1 MKNLLYI
8 GNALS
13 SHGNTITSI
22 ETLSKKLSA
31 YYKIK
36 TASTKKNKV
45 FRLLDMMYIV
55 FRNRSWADMVLIDT
69 YSTLN
74 FYYAFAVSQLCR
86 ILGIKYISFLKG
98 GNLEHRLKNNKFLSK
113 LMFKHAYLLIAP
125 SYFLMDLFEEYGYN
139 KLICIPNT
147 IEIKDYDYK
156 EADLDTI
163 RLLWV
168 RSLSKIYNPEMAVEV
183 LDAIIKLGFKAE
195 LCMVGPDK
203 DGSMGRVK
211 NLADSKNVQVKF
223 TGNLTR
229 EEWRSLSEKY
239 NIFINTTDFDNTPV
253 SVMEAMALGLPVVS
267 TNVGGLPYLIQDHYD
282 GMLVKKADVN
292 GMVLAIL
299 NLYHNPEMAR
309 KISRQAR
316 IKVEQFDWEIIKEQR
331 SEILA

>member
-1 MKNLLYI
+1 
-8 GNALS
+8 
-13 SHGNTITSI
+13 
-22 ETLSKKLSA
+22 
-31 YYKIK
+31 
-36 TASTKKNKV
+36 
-45 FRLLDMMYIV
+45 
-55 FRNRSWADMVLIDT
+55 
-69 YSTLN
+69 
-74 FYYAFAVSQLCR
+74 
-86 ILGIKYISFLKG
+86 
-98 GNLEHRLKNNKFLSK
+98 
-113 LMFKHAYLLIAP
+113 
-125 SYFLMDLFEEYGYN
+125 
-139 KLICIPNT
+139 
-147 IEIKDYDYK
+147 
-156 EADLDTI
+156 
-163 RLLWV
+163 
-168 RSLSKIYNPEMAVEV
+168 MAVEV

-316 IKVEQFDWEIIKEQR
+316 IKVEQFDWEIIKEQWL
-331 SEILA
+331 EILA